1 MEEYKN
7 YVDLITAALN
17 SDVKKVDFVSETNN
31 IVFKVQTE
39 TQGIVYAKFYLNRS
53 SHIDHEMDLYDIM
66 DRKYLKDVVT
76 SFESPKF
83 AIFKELKGKA
93 LDELSAEE
101 IEQNKEK
108 IVDSLIYFYETVG
121 NKKTEGFGLLD
132 DKMHGTSQSFQE
144 FITNR
149 QMDTEKVLE
158 KYPVLNSAFSK
169 IYAKYKDLLVGDN
182 SLVPIDT
189 NAKNVMLTDDGN
201 VKFIDPGELIS
212 APKLMGYG
220 DFVAHTYKTPLYDT
234 LIKKLDLSKE
244 DEQRLRIYAV
254 FSSLNV
260 LAFLEKLGVPDLDK
274 VIPYGNTNTFY
285 SMIEEHLHE
294 LGIETQELDA
304 EER

>member
-1 MEEYKN
+1 MEEYKE
-7 YVDLITAALN
+7 YTDLITAALN
-17 SDVKKVDFVSETNN
+17 GDVKKVDFVSETNN

-39 TQGIVYAKFYLNRS
+39 TQGVVYAKFYLNRS

-66 DRKYLKDVVT
+66 DRKYLKDVVI
-76 SFESPKF
+76 SSESPKF

-121 NKKTEGFGLLD
+121 SKKAEGFGILD
-132 DKMHGTSQSFQE
+132 DKMHGTSESFQE

-169 IYAKYKDLLVGDN
+169 IYAKHKDLLVGDN

-189 NAKNVMLTDDGN
+189 NEKNVMLTDDGN

-234 LIKKLDLSKE
+234 LMEKLDLSKE
-244 DEQRLRIYAV
+244 DEQRLRIYAI

-294 LGIETQELDA
+294 LGIETQELDV
-304 EER
+304 EDR

>member
-7 YVDLITAALN
+7 YIDLITAALN
-17 SDVKKVDFVSETNN
+17 GDVKKVDFVSETNN

-39 TQGIVYAKFYLNRS
+39 TQGVVYAKFYLNRS

-76 SFESPKF
+76 SSESPKF
-83 AIFKELKGKA
+83 AIFKELKGKV

-121 NKKTEGFGLLD
+121 SKKAEGFGLLD
-132 DKMHGTSQSFQE
+132 DKMHGTSESFQE
-144 FITNR
+144 FITSR
-149 QMDTEKVLE
+149 QKDTEKVLE
-158 KYPVLNSAFSK
+158 KYPVLNCAFSK
-169 IYAKYKDLLVGDN
+169 IYAKHKDLLVGDN

-234 LIKKLDLSKE
+234 LMEKLDLSKE
-244 DEQRLRIYAV
+244 DEQRLRIYAI

-294 LGIETQELDA
+294 LGIETQELDV
-304 EER
+304 EDR

>member
-66 DRKYLKDVVT
+66 DKKYLKDVVT

-108 IVDSLIYFYETVG
+108 IVDSLIYFYETIG
-121 NKKTEGFGLLD
+121 SKKAEGFGLLD
-132 DKMHGTSQSFQE
+132 DKMHGTSQSFHE

-234 LIKKLDLSKE
+234 LIEKLDLSKE

-294 LGIETQELDA
+294 LDIETQELDA